1 MQLRPRFPSFV
12 SRPLCDPSGPRPR
25 LAFTI
30 AFLLLL
36 GLVAA
41 ASSAAQTWV
50 QQNPPTSPPARSAA
64 GMVYDAAH
72 GEILL
77 FGGSTFSGYSND
89 TWIWNGSNWS
99 QAAPANSPSPRG
111 WPAVAYDAAHHQV
124 VLFGGYSADSSTG
137 VAAWLGDT
145 WIWDGANWTQQNPAT
160 SPSGRTSSAAVYDPT
175 HRNVV
180 LFGGQDS
187 GDNFLNDTWMWD
199 GADWSQAAPAN
210 SPPGRGDAAMAFDA
224 NTGQAVLFG
233 GRNNFPF
240 VYFSD
245 TWTWDGTNWSQA
257 SPATHPPAGYTIP
270 SAWNPD
276 VGQVV
281 LWDPSSPEGTWAW
294 DGSNWLQLAPA
305 TTPASRFAPALAFHG
320 KTGTLVLFG
329 GDGPGGGLLNDTWTL
344 QLGAT
349 HLVVTAPASA
359 RVGTPFD
366 LTVTAEDAVG
376 NLVPGYAGEV
386 TFDSSDP
393 AALLPADSALTGGVG
408 VFPVT
413 LNTPGAQI
421 VTAADTETPSLAGIS
436 ASIHV
441 DRGKQ
446 AGFTLAADPASLTVR
461 RGALAVFLLE
471 AKSVNGFAGT
481 LKLACSGGPPKST
494 CQNFP
499 PTLRLKAGDA
509 ALALSGILLP
519 ATTAPGVYSL
529 TFTGVSGSLT
539 STATAQ
545 LKVR

>member
-50 QQNPPTSPPARSAA
+50 QLNPTISPPARSAA

-72 GEILL
+72 GQIIL
-77 FGGSTFSGYSND
+77 FGGGNSSGYLND
-89 TWIWNGSNWS
+89 TWIWDGSNWS
-99 QAAPANSPSPRG
+99 QAAPATSPSPRG
-111 WPAVAYDAAHHQV
+111 WPAMAYDAAHHQV
-124 VLFGGYSADSSTG
+124 ILFGGFTSPPSGT
-137 VAAWLGDT
+137 WLGDT
-145 WIWDGANWTQQNPAT
+145 WIWDGANWTQQDPAT
-160 SPSGRTSSAAVYDPT
+160 SPSARTSSAAVYDPV
-175 HRNVV
+175 HHNVV

-187 GDNFLNDTWMWD
+187 GDNFLNDTWLWD
-199 GADWSQAAPAN
+199 GSNWSQAAPAN
-210 SPPGRGDAAMAFDA
+210 RPPGRGDAAMAFDA
-224 NTGQAVLFG
+224 NSGQAVLFG

-270 SAWNPD
+270 SAWDPD
-276 VGQVV
+276 VGQVI
-281 LWDPSSPEGTWAW
+281 LWGPSSLDGTWTW
-294 DGSNWLQLAPA
+294 DGSSWLQLTPA
-305 TTPASRFAPALAFHG
+305 TTPGSRFAPSLAFDA

-329 GDGPGGGLLNDTWTL
+329 GDESDGSLLNDTWTL

-349 HLVVTAPASA
+349 HLVVSAPASA

-393 AALLPADSALTGGVG
+393 AALLPPNTTLTGGVG

-441 DRGKQ
+441 DRGSQ
-446 AGFTLAADPASLTVR
+446 AAFTLTADPSSQTVR

-471 AKSVNGFAGT
+471 AKSANGFAGT
-481 LKLACSGGPPKST
+481 LKLTCSGGPPKSV
-494 CQNFP
+494 CEDFP
-499 PTLRLKAGDA
+499 ATLRLKAGGA
-509 ALALSGILLP
+509 ALALSGILFP
-519 ATTAPGVYSL
+519 ATTAPGVYSV
-529 TFTGVSGSLT
+529 TFTGASGSLT